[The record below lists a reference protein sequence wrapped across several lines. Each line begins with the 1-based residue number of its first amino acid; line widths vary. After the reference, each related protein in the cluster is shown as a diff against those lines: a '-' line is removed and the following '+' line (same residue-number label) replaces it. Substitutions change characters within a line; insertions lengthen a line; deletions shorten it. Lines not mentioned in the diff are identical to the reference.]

1 MTSAAVLVVPLPALR
16 STPTRSRTRRPVDFH
31 PRKIFRKL
39 GVASRTQL
47 ANALM
52 ANSS

>member
-1 MTSAAVLVVPLPALR
+1 MMSAAVLVVPLLALR
-16 STPTRSRTRRPVDFH
+16 STPARSRTRRPVDFH
-31 PRKIFRKL
+31 LRKTFRKL

-47 ANALM
+47 AGVLM